1 MTRKTTRIVC
11 FVLAALLL
19 FGIVAYGLSIFV
31 LGVTQAEIDV
41 LQAERDVI
49 KAQQADIQEQID
61 LLQAEKASVKDRKAA
76 LDEQTAL
83 NVQNIDLIDR
93 QIAVYDQMIEDK
105 SVEVEQAIAAQEL
118 QFDRYKTRVRAME
131 ETNTWTYISILLK
144 ATDLTDFLS
153 RLSDVEDIV
162 RNDKNVKAEYEAA
175 REYTEQVLAEYE
187 AIQAEQLVKREELL
201 TEKARLEEQV
211 EQAAALILQLEDDIE
226 AYEAAFDEKDAEA
239 EDIQARID
247 KMVADLKA
255 QQEAER
261 KAREAYEAALRAQ
274 QLQQQQ
280 QNKNNGG
287 SGTTTAVASDAG
299 YFSWPTY
306 TTYITSG
313 FGYRIHPIFG
323 TTKYH
328 SGVDIAAS
336 LGTTI
341 TAAAGGTVQI
351 SEYSSSYGNYCVI
364 YHSNGTTTLY
374 AHMNSLPIVSVGETV
389 TAGQAIGYVGSTGWS
404 TGPHLHFEIRVNG
417 SCVDPT
423 SYFPSLSFSY
433 SATA

>member
-11 FVLAALLL
+11 IVLAALLL
-19 FGIVAYGLSIFV
+19 FGIVSYALSLLVF
-31 LGVTQAEIDV
+31 GVTQAEIDV
-41 LQAERDVI
+41 LEAERDII

-61 LLQAEKASVKDRKAA
+61 LLQAEKASVAERKAA

-93 QIAVYDQMIEDK
+93 QIAIYDQMIEDK
-105 SVEVEQAIAAQEL
+105 GVEVEQAIAAQEL
-118 QFDRYKTRVRAME
+118 QYDRYKTRVRAME
-131 ETNTWTYISILLK
+131 ETNTWTYMSILLK
-144 ATDLTDFLS
+144 ATSLTDFLS

-162 RNDKNVKAEYEAA
+162 RSDKNVKVEYEAA
-175 REYTEQVLAEYE
+175 RAHTEQVLSEYE
-187 AIQAEQLVKREELL
+187 AIQAEQLIKREELL
-201 TEKARLEEQV
+201 VEKTRLEEQV
-211 EQAAALILQLEDDIE
+211 EQATALILQLEDDIE
-226 AYEAAFDEKDAEA
+226 AYEEAFDEKEA
-239 EDIQARID
+239 ERDDIQARID
-247 KMVADLKA
+247 QMVADLKA

-280 QNKNNGG
+280 QQNSG
-287 SGTTTAVASDAG
+287 GTTASAADAG

-313 FGYRIHPIFG
+313 FGYRVHPIFG

-328 SGVDIAAS
+328 AGLDIASA

-364 YHSNGTTTLY
+364 YHSNGMTTLY

-423 SYFPSLSFSY
+423 GYFPSLSFTY
-433 SATA
+433 AADA

>member
-11 FVLAALLL
+11 IVLAALLL
-19 FGIVAYGLSIFV
+19 FGVVSYGLSIFV
-31 LGVTQAEIDV
+31 FGVTQAEIDV
-41 LQAERDVI
+41 LEAERDII
-49 KAQQADIQEQID
+49 KAQQTDIQEQID
-61 LLQAEKASVKDRKAA
+61 LLQAEKASVKERKAA

-83 NVQNIDLIDR
+83 NVQNIELIDR
-93 QIAVYDQMIEDK
+93 QIAIYDQMIADK
-105 SVEVEQAIAAQEL
+105 GVEVDQAIAAQEL
-118 QFDRYKTRVRAME
+118 QYDRYKTRVRAME
-131 ETNTWTYISILLK
+131 ETNTWTYMSILLK
-144 ATDLTDFLS
+144 ATSLTDFLS

-162 RNDKNVKAEYEAA
+162 RSDKNVKAEYEAA
-175 REYTEQVLAEYE
+175 RAHTEQVLAEYE
-187 AIQAEQLVKREELL
+187 DIQAEQLVKREELL

-211 EQAAALILQLEDDIE
+211 EQATALILQLEDDIE
-226 AYEAAFDEKDAEA
+226 AYEEAFDEKEAEA

-247 KMVADLKA
+247 QMVADLKK

-280 QNKNNGG
+280 QNNNGG
-287 SGTTTAVASDAG
+287 GTTASAAEAG

-306 TTYITSG
+306 TTYISSG
-313 FGYRIHPIFG
+313 FGYRVHPIFG

-328 SGVDIAAS
+328 SGLDIAAA

-423 SYFPSLSFSY
+423 GYFPSLSFTY
-433 SATA
+433 AADA

>member
-11 FVLAALLL
+11 IVLAALLL
-19 FGIVAYGLSIFV
+19 FGVVSYGLSIFV
-31 LGVTQAEIDV
+31 FGVTQAEIDV
-41 LQAERDVI
+41 LEAERDII
-49 KAQQADIQEQID
+49 KAQQTDIQEQID
-61 LLQAEKASVKDRKAA
+61 LLQAEKASVADRKAA

-83 NVQNIDLIDR
+83 NVQNIELIDR
-93 QIAVYDQMIEDK
+93 QIAIYDQMIADK
-105 SVEVEQAIAAQEL
+105 GVEVDQAIAAQEL
-118 QFDRYKTRVRAME
+118 QYDRYRTRVRAME
-131 ETNTWTYISILLK
+131 ETNTWTYMSILLK
-144 ATDLTDFLS
+144 ATSLTDFLS

-162 RNDKNVKAEYEAA
+162 RSDKNVKAEYEAA
-175 REYTEQVLAEYE
+175 RAHTEQVLAEYE
-187 AIQAEQLVKREELL
+187 DIQAEQLVKREELL

-211 EQAAALILQLEDDIE
+211 EQAAALIRQLEDDIE
-226 AYEAAFDEKDAEA
+226 AYEEAFDAKEAEA

-247 KMVADLKA
+247 KMVEDLRA

-274 QLQQQQ
+274 QQQQQQ
-280 QNKNNGG
+280 QNNAN
-287 SGTTTAVASDAG
+287 GTTASAAEAG

-306 TTYITSG
+306 TTYISSG
-313 FGYRIHPIFG
+313 FGYRVHPIFG

-328 SGVDIAAS
+328 SGLDIAAA

-423 SYFPSLSFSY
+423 GYFPSLSFTY
-433 SATA
+433 AADA

>member
-11 FVLAALLL
+11 IVLAALLL
-19 FGIVAYGLSIFV
+19 FGVVSYGLSIFV
-31 LGVTQAEIDV
+31 FGVTQAEIDV
-41 LQAERDVI
+41 LEAERDII
-49 KAQQADIQEQID
+49 KAQQTDIQEQID
-61 LLQAEKASVKDRKAA
+61 LLQAEKASVKERKAA

-83 NVQNIDLIDR
+83 NVQNIELIDR
-93 QIAVYDQMIEDK
+93 QIAIYDQMIADK
-105 SVEVEQAIAAQEL
+105 GVEVDQAIAAQEL
-118 QFDRYKTRVRAME
+118 QYDRYKTRVRAME
-131 ETNTWTYISILLK
+131 ETNTWTYMSILLK
-144 ATDLTDFLS
+144 ATSLTDFLS

-162 RNDKNVKAEYEAA
+162 RSDKNVKAEYETA
-175 REYTEQVLAEYE
+175 RAHTEQVLAEYE
-187 AIQAEQLVKREELL
+187 DIQAEQLVKREELL

-211 EQAAALILQLEDDIE
+211 EQATALILQLEDDIE
-226 AYEAAFDEKDAEA
+226 AYEEAFDEKEAEA

-247 KMVADLKA
+247 QMVADLKK

-280 QNKNNGG
+280 QNNNGG
-287 SGTTTAVASDAG
+287 GTTASAAEAG

-306 TTYITSG
+306 TTYISSG
-313 FGYRIHPIFG
+313 FGYRVHPIFG

-328 SGVDIAAS
+328 SGLDIAAA

-423 SYFPSLSFSY
+423 GYFPSLSFTY
-433 SATA
+433 AADA